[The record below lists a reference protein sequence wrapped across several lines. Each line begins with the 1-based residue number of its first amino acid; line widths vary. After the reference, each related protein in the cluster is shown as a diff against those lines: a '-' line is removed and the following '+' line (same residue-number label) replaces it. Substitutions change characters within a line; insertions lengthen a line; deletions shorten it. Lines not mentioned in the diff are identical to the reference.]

1 MFIEYDPGKGNYN
14 KEVEYY
20 VTEEHVRVM
29 QAFLNRYFPGPG
41 KVFVKGSSYEAR
53 VDATPEVLRALIKE
67 FSFLKG
73 EVFQKSN
80 GYQTLRLDPDSE
92 FRKSDIGLGMRPVED
107 ESKINKTLNQKLNEF
122 FS

>member
-1 MFIEYDPGKGNYN
+1 MVIEYDPGKGNFE
-14 KEVEYY
+14 KPVEYW
-20 VTEEHVRVM
+20 VTEEHVKVM

-53 VDATPEVLRALIKE
+53 VDANPEVLRALIKE

-80 GYQTLRLDPDSE
+80 GFQTLRLDPDSS
-92 FRKSDIGLGMRPVED
+92 FRKSTIGLEMRPVEIED
-107 ESKINKTLNQKLNEF
+107 SVNKTLNQKLNEF